1 LIEQQTILSYQRIL
15 RGSSPSLCVLLQMK
29 QGFVSSVLVKYNIL
43 SIVCSK
49 HVVKARILESFLIR
63 VENYGYVDNYL
74 GVTVY
79 LIFCLYF
86 TESFNVCV
94 LYIRLLF
101 SFIHM
106 CFVWIYCLMYCIL
119 YVLAA
124 LWHNKW
130 WWW

>member
-1 LIEQQTILSYQRIL
+1 
-15 RGSSPSLCVLLQMK
+15 MK

-106 CFVWIYCLMYCIL
+106 CFV
-119 YVLAA
+119 
-124 LWHNKW
+124 
-130 WWW
+130 